1 MTSNTKSQAHI
12 KKLFVCISS
21 DASSFT
27 LLESDISKQS
37 KDSEYSKFRLKMP
50 GGNESHFFAS

>member
-12 KKLFVCISS
+12 KSFSC
-21 DASSFT
+21 ASHPMPVAS

-37 KDSEYSKFRLKMP
+37 KDSAYSKFTLKMP
-50 GGNESHFFAS
+50 GGNESHFLAS